1 MLVVFAG
8 NWWVLAIRCVIALL
22 FGVVAFLQPG
32 VALTALALLF
42 AAYALLDGILSLL
55 AAYWRASRHDRWW
68 RLAVE
73 GVAGIAVAVVTAA
86 WPAITV
92 LALLYLVAAWAV
104 VTGLLEVS
112 AAIQLRRYLEGEWLL
127 AVAGAVSILFG
138 LLLMIAPIAGQ
149 IVLAWWIGGYALFFG
164 VMMLVL
170 AAKLR
175 RWLRAF
181 RPQLV

>member
-8 NWWVLAIRCVIALL
+8 NWWVLAIRGLIALL
-22 FGVVAFLQPG
+22 FGVVAFLRPG
-32 VALTALALLF
+32 VALTVLALLF

-68 RLAVE
+68 MLAFE
-73 GVAGIAVAVVTAA
+73 GLAGIVVALVTAA

-92 LALLYLVAAWAV
+92 LALLYLMAAWAV

-112 AAIQLRRYLEGEWLL
+112 AAVRLRRYLEGEWLL
-127 AVAGAVSILFG
+127 AVAGAASIVFG
-138 LLLMIAPIAGQ
+138 LVLVVAPIAGQ

-164 VMMLVL
+164 VTMLVL
-170 AAKLR
+170 AARLR
-175 RWLRAF
+175 RWLRTF

>member
-8 NWWVLAIRCVIALL
+8 NWWVIAIRGLIALL
-22 FGVVAFLQPG
+22 FGIVAFLWPG
-32 VALTALALLF
+32 VALTMLALLF
-42 AAYALLDGILSLL
+42 AAYALLDGVLILL
-55 AAYWRASRHDRWW
+55 AAYWRVSRHDRWW
-68 RLAVE
+68 MLAFE
-73 GVAGIAVAVVTAA
+73 GLAGIAVAVLTAA

-104 VTGLLEVS
+104 ITGVLELS
-112 AAIQLRRYLEGEWLL
+112 AAARLRRYLEGEWLL
-127 AVAGAVSILFG
+127 AIAGAVSILFG

-149 IVLAWWIGGYALFFG
+149 IVLAWWLGGYALFFG